1 MENQIDSL
9 EEKKT
14 EQEKNKRPVYQYAL
28 WGLGAAAFLAIILIV
43 SFVCYRAEKNLSTD
57 SFTLGVARYIGLPAG
72 FVDGTR
78 VSYVEYIDNLRAVKQ
93 YYSTLDAAQA
103 KPTDEQLNQYVW
115 DMLAH
120 NAVIKKMAA
129 ENNIVVTGEEIDKE
143 YQNFIQNFSSE
154 TEAGKYV
161 SDQYGWTVDKFK
173 LQMLR
178 PYLLA
183 QKISVSESVGQKM
196 EEKAKPKAEE
206 VLKQIKE
213 GKKSFADLAKEFG
226 EDATKDKG
234 GDLGWFGTGVMIK
247 EFEDV
252 VSKMSPGEISDLVKT
267 QFGYHIIKLEEKRLN
282 DKKETEWHASHI
294 LIKAGFQDY
303 LEELFKNAKI
313 RKWIKI

>member
-1 MENQIDSL
+1 MTHEH
-9 EEKKT
+9 EG
-14 EQEKNKRPVYQYAL
+14 KNK
-28 WGLGAAAFLAIILIV
+28 GIKSFFKTLI
-43 SFVCYRAEKNLSTD
+43 EK
-57 SFTLGVARYIGLPAG
+57 
-72 FVDGTR
+72 
-78 VSYVEYIDNLRAVKQ
+78 
-93 YYSTLDAAQA
+93 
-103 KPTDEQLNQYVW
+103 
-115 DMLAH
+115 
-120 NAVIKKMAA
+120 
-129 ENNIVVTGEEIDKE
+129 IDK
-143 YQNFIQNFSSE
+143 
-154 TEAGKYV
+154 
-161 SDQYGWTVDKFK
+161 
-173 LQMLR
+173 
-178 PYLLA
+178 
-183 QKISVSESVGQKM
+183 KM